1 MEPLVSLVGMTA
13 LTCVDVVGRFFGYPV
28 FGSVELVGFMATL
41 SVALA
46 LPYTHKVKG
55 HIGVEIL
62 GQVIFPK
69 GHRHIIELCTSFLS
83 LGLFALITWRMAVY
97 AQTMQ
102 NSGEVSM
109 NLELPEHVIIYITSF
124 CFLMFF
130 LLIIQDI
137 TRYIKLLKGRINESD
152 PDRYHRHCYY
162 ACAFYDPYACCLCYG
177 ACWICRFFPY
187 MISA

>member
-1 MEPLVSLVGMTA
+1 
-13 LTCVDVVGRFFGYPV
+13 
-28 FGSVELVGFMATL
+28 VELVGFMATL

-46 LPYTHKVKG
+46 LPYTHQVKG

-62 GQVIFPK
+62 VRLFSEKTQTV
-69 GHRHIIELCTSFLS
+69 IELCTSFLS

-102 NSGEVSM
+102 KSGEVSM

-130 LLIIQDI
+130 LMIIQDI
-137 TRYIKLLKGRINESD
+137 TKNILNS
-152 PDRYHRHCYY
+152 
-162 ACAFYDPYACCLCYG
+162 
-177 ACWICRFFPY
+177 
-187 MISA
+187 